1 MPIFHSVSINDYNIL
16 FIISN
21 NKIMMMNKINLK
33 INHLKISKNYLSIK
47 RLFIYYKKKKNKPIS
62 EKFTF
67 SIISNL
73 YINLQIS
80 KIKAN
85 AINNH
90 LLLVRK

>member
-47 RLFIYYKKKKNKPIS
+47 RLIIYYKKKKQTNFRKIYFFNYI
-62 EKFTF
+62 EFVYQFT
-67 SIISNL
+67 NL
-73 YINLQIS
+73 
-80 KIKAN
+80 
-85 AINNH
+85 
-90 LLLVRK
+90 

>member
-47 RLFIYYKKKKNKPIS
+47 RLIIYYKKKKKTNQFPKNLLFQLYRICIS
-62 EKFTF
+62 
-67 SIISNL
+67 I
-73 YINLQIS
+73 Y
-80 KIKAN
+80 KA
-85 AINNH
+85 
-90 LLLVRK
+90 LKSLK